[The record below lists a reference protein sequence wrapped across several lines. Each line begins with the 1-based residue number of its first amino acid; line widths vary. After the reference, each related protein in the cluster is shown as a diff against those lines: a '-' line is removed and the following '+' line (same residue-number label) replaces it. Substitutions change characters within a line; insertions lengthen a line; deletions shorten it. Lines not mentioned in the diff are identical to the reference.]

1 MDDPHLKVLQ
11 MIQDGTISA
20 EEGERLLEAL
30 GEGGVAP
37 QQEGVREEEAAG
49 TVEVLCPETGHGA
62 VVRPAPEAEPPSG
75 APRWWRRAWVY
86 VLAGGVAL
94 LAAGGI
100 WTGWLARG
108 NAGLGWLGCTVPLLI
123 LGTAVVLLAW
133 WARVAR
139 WLHLRVRDGDKDI
152 GISMPLPLRLA
163 AWVLRVIRP
172 WVPKLRE
179 TAVDE
184 LIMAMAEEPA
194 RGNILAVEVNDD
206 EDDEEVKIYIG

>member
-1 MDDPHLKVLQ
+1 MDDSYLKVLQ
-11 MIQDGTISA
+11 MIQDGTITA

-30 GEGGVAP
+30 GERPAELPAPDRPADAPGPEEEVVVRMVP
-37 QQEGVREEEAAG
+37 QQA
-49 TVEVLCPETGHGA
+49 
-62 VVRPAPEAEPPSG
+62 PPSG

-152 GISMPLPLRLA
+152 RISIPLPLRLA

-172 WVPKLRE
+172 WVPQLRE

-184 LIMAMAEEPA
+184 LIMAMAEEPT
-194 RGNILAVEVNDD
+194 RGNILSVEVNDD